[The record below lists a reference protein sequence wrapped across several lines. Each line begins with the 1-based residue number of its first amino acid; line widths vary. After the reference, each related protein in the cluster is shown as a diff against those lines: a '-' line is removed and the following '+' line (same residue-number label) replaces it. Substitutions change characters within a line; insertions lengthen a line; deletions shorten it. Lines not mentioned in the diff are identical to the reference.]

1 MPVLLKRIA
10 VMVDNMGMNGRIG
23 VLVIALAALPS
34 GGRAEVS
41 FANDIEPLLNRSCVA
56 CHGEAI
62 QQSGL
67 RLDRRDVAMQGGDSG
82 AIIEPGHPA
91 NSKLV
96 HRLEGREGL
105 VRMPP
110 AAPLSADEIELF
122 RAWIREGAVWDS
134 TTDTAQPG
142 HWSFQSIERPDV
154 PEVRDQAW
162 VRNPIDAFVLARLE
176 REGIAPAAEAAPNVL
191 IRRAFLD
198 LTGLPPDQPDTRA
211 PADHEG
217 LVDRLLRSEHFGER
231 WASLW
236 LDQVRYADSD
246 GYEKD
251 TVRPHAWRYRHW
263 IIEALNR
270 DMPFDQFTIEQIAG
284 DLLPDATTEQRVATG
299 FYRNTLKN
307 REGGVNVEEF
317 RFEEVVDRA
326 NTVATVWLGLSM
338 ECARCHDHKFDPVT
352 QKDYYRLFAFFNEL
366 DEVDIDAPLGGELGP
381 YLQARPAFDRDL
393 QAIYARYKVRELQRP
408 WTEKMLWAGENPGVE
423 YEWDTSW
430 DILALYLDDGQRI
443 LRTPAEQ
450 RDWREDLALTEWFLR
465 NYHRVTSDEE
475 YDATRFREAVKE
487 VHALIDALPDVSRAR
502 AVQVDARPA
511 TSHVHPSGAWDDL
524 GEAIAPGTPATLGA
538 LDSRGS
544 APTRLDLARWLVSP
558 DNPLTARVAVNRIW
572 QAYFGI
578 GLSANTDNLG
588 MRGEAPSHPALLDW
602 LSSELIDSGWSLKHI
617 HRLIAT
623 SATYRQ
629 SSKWRADLAETDPG
643 NRLLARQAR
652 LRLPAESLRDASLA
666 VAGLLNRTVGGPS
679 VRPLQPAGVAELGYA
694 NSVEWAASA
703 GSDRYRRG
711 LYIHFQRTTPYPF
724 LANFDLEERNVAM
737 CSRERSNTPLQALN
751 LLNDPVFFEMAQGLA
766 FRVLSETPGRSFE
779 ERLDRAY
786 RICLAREP
794 RPSERSA
801 MRDYYIRQRT
811 LLEDDED
818 AAREWFPLDPGSA
831 GWPEDRTA
839 LAAWVGLSRILLN
852 LDEFITRE

>member
-1 MPVLLKRIA
+1 M
-10 VMVDNMGMNGRIG
+10 MDNIGMNVRIG
-23 VLVIALAALPS
+23 VLGILLAALPCS
-34 GGRAEVS
+34 GRAEVS
-41 FANDIEPLLNRSCVA
+41 FANDIGPLLNRHCVA

-67 RLDRRDVAMQGGDSG
+67 RLDSRDAAMKGGDSG
-82 AIIEPGHPA
+82 LIIDPGSPDSSA
-91 NSKLV
+91 LV
-96 HRLEGREGL
+96 QRLEGREGL

-110 AAPLSADEIELF
+110 AAPLSANEIEIF
-122 RAWIREGAVWDS
+122 RAWIREGAVWGS
-134 TTDTAQPG
+134 SADTPEAG
-142 HWSFQSIERPDV
+142 HWSFAPIERPAV
-154 PEVRDQAW
+154 PNVRDQTW
-162 VRNPIDAFVLARLE
+162 VRNPIDSFVLAKLE
-176 REGIAPAAEAAPNVL
+176 SEGIAPAPEAEPSVL
-191 IRRAFLD
+191 TRRAFLD
-198 LTGLPPDQPDTRA
+198 LTGLPPDQLDTRD
-211 PADHEG
+211 PADYEG
-217 LVDRLLRSEHFGER
+217 LVDRLLQSDQFGER
-231 WASLW
+231 WAALW

-263 IIEALNR
+263 VIEALNR
-270 DMPFDQFTIEQIAG
+270 DMPFDRFTLEQIAG
-284 DLLPDATTEQRVATG
+284 DLLPGATTEQRVATG

-338 ECARCHDHKFDPVT
+338 ECARCHDHKYDPVT
-352 QKDYYRLFAFFNEL
+352 QKDYYRLFAFFNDL

-381 YLQARPAFDRDL
+381 YLRAKPAFDRDL
-393 QAIYARYKVRELQRP
+393 QAIYAKYKVRELQRP

-423 YEWDTSW
+423 HEWDTSW

-443 LRTPAEQ
+443 LRAPVER

-465 NYHRVTSDEE
+465 NYSRVTSDEE
-475 YDATRFREAVKE
+475 YDATGFREAVKE
-487 VHALIDALPDVSRAR
+487 VHALVDALPDVSRAR
-502 AVQVDARPA
+502 AVQVDARPV

-524 GEAIAPGTPATLGA
+524 GDAIAPGTPAA
-538 LDSRGS
+538 LAPLEFPGP

-572 QAYFGI
+572 QAYFGA
-578 GLSANTDNLG
+578 GLAANTDNLG

-623 SATYRQ
+623 SSTYRQ
-629 SSKWRADLAETDPG
+629 SSKWRTDLAERDPG

-666 VAGLLNRTVGGPS
+666 AAGLLDRRVGGPS
-679 VRPLQPAGVAELGYA
+679 VRPYQPAGVAELGYA
-694 NSVEWAASA
+694 NSVEWAESV

-724 LANFDLEERNVAM
+724 LANFDLEERNVTM

-779 ERLDRAY
+779 DRLDRAY
-786 RICLAREP
+786 RICLAREA
-794 RPSERSA
+794 RPGEQAA
-801 MRDYYIRQRT
+801 MRDYYVRQRT
-811 LLEDDED
+811 LLEEDED
-818 AAREWFPLDPGSA
+818 AAREWFPLDPGTA

>member
-1 MPVLLKRIA
+1 M
-10 VMVDNMGMNGRIG
+10 MDNSGMNARIG
-23 VLVIALAALPS
+23 ALVIVLAALPC

-41 FANDIEPLLNRSCVA
+41 FADDIQPLLNRHCVV
-56 CHGEAI
+56 CHGESI

-67 RLDRRDVAMQGGDSG
+67 RLDRRDAAMTGGASG
-82 AIIEPGHPA
+82 AIIKPGHPG
-91 NSKLV
+91 NSRLV
-96 HRLEGREGL
+96 HRLEGRDGL

-110 AAPLSADEIELF
+110 AAPLPEAEIELF

-134 TTDTAQPG
+134 VTNTTKAG
-142 HWSFQSIERPDV
+142 HWSFQPIERPSV
-154 PEVRDQAW
+154 PAVRDRSW

-176 REGIAPAAEAAPNVL
+176 REGIAPAPEAEPEAL
-191 IRRAFLD
+191 LRRAFLD
-198 LTGLPPDQPDTRA
+198 LTGLPPDLQDMRA
-211 PADHEG
+211 AAEYER

-263 IIEALNR
+263 VIDALNR

-284 DLLPDATTEQRVATG
+284 DLLPGATTEQRVATG

-338 ECARCHDHKFDPVT
+338 ECARCHDHKYDPVT

-381 YLQARPAFDRDL
+381 YLRAKPAFDRDL
-393 QAIYARYKVRELQRP
+393 QAIYAKYKVRELQRP

-443 LRTPAEQ
+443 LRTPEEQ

-465 NYHRVTSDEE
+465 NYSRVTSDEE

-511 TSHVHPSGAWDDL
+511 ASHVHPSGTWDDL
-524 GEAIAPGTPATLGA
+524 GEAIAPGTPAA
-538 LDSRGS
+538 LAPLDYRGP

-558 DNPLTARVAVNRIW
+558 DNPLTARVVANRIW
-572 QAYFGI
+572 QAYFGV
-578 GLSANTDNLG
+578 GLAPNTDNLG

-602 LSSELIDSGWSLKHI
+602 LAAELIDSGWSLKRI

-629 SSKWRADLAETDPG
+629 SSEWREDLTERDPA

-652 LRLPAESLRDASLA
+652 LRLPAESVRDASLA
-666 VAGLLNRTVGGPS
+666 VAGLLDRRVGGPS
-679 VRPLQPAGVAELGYA
+679 VRPHQPSGVAELGYA
-694 NSVEWAASA
+694 NSVEWSESV

-711 LYIHFQRTTPYPF
+711 IYILFQRTTPYPF
-724 LANFDLEERNVAM
+724 LANFDLEERNVTM

-779 ERLDRAY
+779 QRLARAY

-794 RPSERSA
+794 RPSERTA
-801 MRDYYIRQRT
+801 MRDYFIRQRT
-811 LLEDDED
+811 LLEEDED
-818 AAREWFPLDPGSA
+818 ATREWFPLEPGSA
-831 GWPEDRTA
+831 GWPQDRTA

>member
-1 MPVLLKRIA
+1 
-10 VMVDNMGMNGRIG
+10 MVDNIGMNGRIG
-23 VLVIALAALPS
+23 VLGIVLAALPC

-41 FANDIEPLLNRSCVA
+41 FATEIGPLLNRHCVA

-67 RLDRRDVAMQGGDSG
+67 RLDSRDAAMKGGDSG
-82 AIIEPGHPA
+82 LIIDPGSPDSSA
-91 NSKLV
+91 LV
-96 HRLEGREGL
+96 QRLQGREGL

-110 AAPLSADEIELF
+110 AAPLSADEIEIF
-122 RAWIREGAVWDS
+122 RAWIREGAVWGS
-134 TTDTAQPG
+134 SADTSGAG
-142 HWSFQSIERPDV
+142 HWSFQPVERPAV
-154 PEVRDQAW
+154 PVVRDQAW
-162 VRNPIDAFVLARLE
+162 IRNPVDAFVLARLE
-176 REGIAPAAEAAPNVL
+176 REGIAPAPEAEPSVL
-191 IRRAFLD
+191 MRRAFLD
-198 LTGLPPDQPDTRA
+198 LTGLPPDQTDTRN
-211 PADHEG
+211 PTDHEE
-217 LVDRLLRSEHFGER
+217 LVDRLLRSDHFGER
-231 WASLW
+231 WAALW

-263 IIEALNR
+263 VIEALNR
-270 DMPFDQFTIEQIAG
+270 DMPFDRFTIEQIAG
-284 DLLPDATTEQRVATG
+284 DLLPSATTEQRVATG

-326 NTVATVWLGLSM
+326 NTVSTVWLGLSM
-338 ECARCHDHKFDPVT
+338 ECARCHDHKYDPVT
-352 QKDYYRLFAFFNEL
+352 QKDYYQLFAFFNDL

-381 YLQARPAFDRDL
+381 YLQAKPAFDRDL
-393 QAIYARYKVRELQRP
+393 QAIYAKYKVRELQRP

-423 YEWDTSW
+423 HEWDTSW

-443 LRTPAEQ
+443 LRTPVER

-465 NYHRVTSDEE
+465 NYSRVTSDEE
-475 YDATRFREAVKE
+475 YDATGFREAVKE

-502 AVQVDARPA
+502 AVQVDARPV

-524 GEAIAPGTPATLGA
+524 GEAIAPGTPAA
-538 LDSRGS
+538 LAPLNSPGS

-572 QAYFGI
+572 QAYFGS
-578 GLSANTDNLG
+578 GLAANTDNLG

-602 LSSELIDSGWSLKHI
+602 LSSELIDSGWSLKRI

-629 SSKWRADLAETDPG
+629 SSKWREDLAERDPG

-666 VAGLLNRTVGGPS
+666 VAGLLDRRVGGPS
-679 VRPLQPAGVAELGYA
+679 VRPHQPAGVAELGYA
-694 NSVEWAASA
+694 NSVEWAESV

-724 LANFDLEERNVAM
+724 LANFDLEERNVTM

-786 RICLAREP
+786 RICLARKP
-794 RPSERSA
+794 RPGEQAA
-801 MRDYYIRQRT
+801 MRDYYVRQRT
-811 LLEDDED
+811 LLEEDED
-818 AAREWFPLDPGSA
+818 AAREWFPLDPGTA

>member
-1 MPVLLKRIA
+1 M
-10 VMVDNMGMNGRIG
+10 MDNIGMSGRIG
-23 VLVIALAALPS
+23 VLGIVLAALPS
-34 GGRAEVS
+34 GARAEVS
-41 FANDIEPLLNRSCVA
+41 FADDIEPLLHRSCVA
-56 CHGEAI
+56 CHGESI

-67 RLDRRDVAMQGGDSG
+67 RLDRRDAALKGGDSG
-82 AIIEPGHPA
+82 SIISPGSP
-91 NSKLV
+91 NSSALIQ
-96 HRLEGREGL
+96 RLEGREGL

-110 AAPLSADEIELF
+110 AAPLSEQEIELF
-122 RAWIREGAVWDS
+122 RTWIREGAAWDS
-134 TTDTAQPG
+134 SDDTPGAG
-142 HWSFQSIERPDV
+142 HWSFQPIERPGV

-162 VRNPIDAFVLARLE
+162 IRNPVDAFVLARLE
-176 REGIAPAAEAAPNVL
+176 REGIAPAPEAEPSVL
-191 IRRAFLD
+191 MRRAFLD
-198 LTGLPPDQPDTRA
+198 LTGLPPDRPDTQS
-211 PADHEG
+211 PADYEG
-217 LVDRLLRSEHFGER
+217 LVDRLLRSDQFGER
-231 WASLW
+231 WAALW

-263 IIEALNR
+263 VIEALNR
-270 DMPFDQFTIEQIAG
+270 DMPFDRFTIEQLAG
-284 DLLPDATTEQRVATG
+284 DLLPGATTEQRVATG

-317 RFEEVVDRA
+317 RFEEVADRA

-338 ECARCHDHKFDPVT
+338 ECARCHDHKYDPVT

-381 YLQARPAFDRDL
+381 YLRARPAFDRDL
-393 QAIYARYKVRELQRP
+393 QAIYAKHKVRELQRP
-408 WTEKMLWAGENPGVE
+408 WTEKMLWAGENPGIE
-423 YEWDTSW
+423 HEWDTSW

-443 LRTPAEQ
+443 LRTPVER

-465 NYHRVTSDEE
+465 NYSRVTSDED
-475 YDATRFREAVKE
+475 YDATGFREAVKE

-502 AVQVDARPA
+502 AVQVDARPVA
-511 TSHVHPSGAWDDL
+511 SHVHPSGAWDDR
-524 GEAIAPGTPATLGA
+524 GDAIAPGTPAVLA
-538 LDSRGS
+538 PLDSPGP

-558 DNPLTARVAVNRIW
+558 DNPLTARVVVNRIW
-572 QAYFGI
+572 QAYFGT
-578 GLSANTDNLG
+578 GLAANTDNLG

-602 LSSELIDSGWSLKHI
+602 LASELIDAGWSLKHV

-629 SSKWRADLAETDPG
+629 SSEWREDLAERDPG

-666 VAGLLNRTVGGPS
+666 VAGLLDRRVGGPS
-679 VRPLQPAGVAELGYA
+679 VRPHQPAGVAELGYA
-694 NSVEWAASA
+694 NSVEWAESA

-724 LANFDLEERNVAM
+724 LANFDLEERNVTM

-801 MRDYYIRQRT
+801 MRDYYVRQRT
-811 LLEDDED
+811 LLEEDED
-818 AAREWFPLDPGSA
+818 AARAWFPLDSGSA

>member
-1 MPVLLKRIA
+1 M
-10 VMVDNMGMNGRIG
+10 MDNRGMNGRIG
-23 VLVIALAALPS
+23 ALVIVLAALPC

-41 FANDIEPLLNRSCVA
+41 FADDIQPLLNRHCVV

-67 RLDRRDVAMQGGDSG
+67 RLDRRDAAMTGGASG
-82 AIIEPGHPA
+82 AIIKPGHPG
-91 NSKLV
+91 NSKLI

-110 AAPLSADEIELF
+110 AAPLPEDEIELF

-134 TTDTAQPG
+134 VTNTTKAG
-142 HWSFQSIERPDV
+142 HWSFQPIERPAV
-154 PEVRDQAW
+154 PAVRDRSW

-176 REGIAPAAEAAPNVL
+176 REGIAPAPEAEPEAL
-191 IRRAFLD
+191 LRRAFLD
-198 LTGLPPDQPDTRA
+198 LTGLPPDLPDMRA
-211 PADHEG
+211 AAEYER

-263 IIEALNR
+263 VIDALNR

-284 DLLPDATTEQRVATG
+284 DLLPGTTTEQRVATG

-338 ECARCHDHKFDPVT
+338 ECARCHDHKYDPVT

-381 YLQARPAFDRDL
+381 YLRAKPAFDRDL
-393 QAIYARYKVRELQRP
+393 QSIYAKYKVRELQRP

-443 LRTPAEQ
+443 LRTPVEQ

-465 NYHRVTSDEE
+465 NYSRVTSDEE

-502 AVQVDARPA
+502 AVQVDARPPA
-511 TSHVHPSGAWDDL
+511 SHVHPSGTWDDL
-524 GEAIAPGTPATLGA
+524 GEAIAPGTPAA
-538 LDSRGS
+538 LAPLDYRGS
-544 APTRLDLARWLVSP
+544 VPTRLDLARWLVSP
-558 DNPLTARVAVNRIW
+558 DNPLTARVAANRIW
-572 QAYFGI
+572 QAYFGV
-578 GLSANTDNLG
+578 GLAANTDNLG

-602 LSSELIDSGWSLKHI
+602 LAAELIASGWSLKRI

-629 SSKWRADLAETDPG
+629 SSEWREDLAERDPA
-643 NRLLARQAR
+643 NRLLARQTR
-652 LRLPAESLRDASLA
+652 LRLPAESVRDASLA
-666 VAGLLNRTVGGPS
+666 VAGLLDRRVGGPS
-679 VRPLQPAGVAELGYA
+679 VRPHQPSGVAELGYA
-694 NSVEWAASA
+694 NSVEWSESV

-711 LYIHFQRTTPYPF
+711 IYILFQRTTPYPF
-724 LANFDLEERNVAM
+724 LANFDLEERNVTM

-779 ERLDRAY
+779 ERLARAY

-794 RPSERSA
+794 RPSERTA
-801 MRDYYIRQRT
+801 MRDYFIRQRT
-811 LLEDDED
+811 LLEEDED
-818 AAREWFPLDPGSA
+818 ATREWFPLEPGSA
-831 GWPEDRTA
+831 GWPQDRTA

>member
-1 MPVLLKRIA
+1 M
-10 VMVDNMGMNGRIG
+10 MDNSGMNARIG
-23 VLVIALAALPS
+23 ALVIVLAALPC

-41 FANDIEPLLNRSCVA
+41 FANDIQPLLNRHCVV

-67 RLDRRDVAMQGGDSG
+67 RLDRRDAAMTGGASG
-82 AIIEPGHPA
+82 AIIKPGHPG
-91 NSKLV
+91 NSKLI

-110 AAPLSADEIELF
+110 AAPLPEDGIELF

-134 TTDTAQPG
+134 VTNTTKAG
-142 HWSFQSIERPDV
+142 HWSFQPIERPAV
-154 PEVRDQAW
+154 PAVRDRSW

-176 REGIAPAAEAAPNVL
+176 REGIAPAPEAEPEAL
-191 IRRAFLD
+191 LRRAFLD
-198 LTGLPPDQPDTRA
+198 LTGLPPDLPDMRA
-211 PADHEG
+211 AAEYER

-263 IIEALNR
+263 VIDALNR
-270 DMPFDQFTIEQIAG
+270 DMPFDQFTTEQIAG
-284 DLLPDATTEQRVATG
+284 DLLPGATTEQRVATG

-338 ECARCHDHKFDPVT
+338 ECARCHDHKYDPVT

-381 YLQARPAFDRDL
+381 YLRAKPAFDRDL
-393 QAIYARYKVRELQRP
+393 QSIYVKYKVRELQRP

-423 YEWDTSW
+423 HEWDTSW

-443 LRTPAEQ
+443 LRTPVEE

-465 NYHRVTSDEE
+465 NYSRVTSDEE

-511 TSHVHPSGAWDDL
+511 ASHVHPSGTWDDL
-524 GEAIAPGTPATLGA
+524 GEAIAPGTPAA
-538 LDSRGS
+538 LAPLDYRGS

-558 DNPLTARVAVNRIW
+558 DNPLTARVAANRIW
-572 QAYFGI
+572 QAYFGV
-578 GLSANTDNLG
+578 GLAANTDNLG

-602 LSSELIDSGWSLKHI
+602 LAAELIDSGWSLKRI
-617 HRLIAT
+617 HRLIVT

-629 SSKWRADLAETDPG
+629 SSEWREDLAERDPA
-643 NRLLARQAR
+643 NRLLARQTR
-652 LRLPAESLRDASLA
+652 LRLPAESVRDASLA
-666 VAGLLNRTVGGPS
+666 VAGLLDRRVGGPS
-679 VRPLQPAGVAELGYA
+679 VRPHQPSGVAELGYA
-694 NSVEWAASA
+694 NSVEWSESV

-711 LYIHFQRTTPYPF
+711 IYILFQRTTPYPF
-724 LANFDLEERNVAM
+724 LANFDLEERNVTM

-779 ERLDRAY
+779 ERLARAY

-794 RPSERSA
+794 RPSERTA
-801 MRDYYIRQRT
+801 MRDYFIRQRT
-811 LLEDDED
+811 LLEEDED
-818 AAREWFPLDPGSA
+818 ATREWFPLEPGSA
-831 GWPEDRTA
+831 GWPQDRTA

>member
-1 MPVLLKRIA
+1 M
-10 VMVDNMGMNGRIG
+10 MDNIGMNGRIG
-23 VLVIALAALPS
+23 VLGLALAALPW
-34 GGRAEVS
+34 GARAEVS
-41 FANDIEPLLNRSCVA
+41 FADDIEPLLNRSCVA

-67 RLDRRDVAMQGGDSG
+67 RLDRRDAAMKGGDTGS
-82 AIIEPGHPA
+82 IISPGEPD
-91 NSKLV
+91 NSTLV

-110 AAPLSADEIELF
+110 AAPLSADEIEIF
-122 RAWIREGAVWDS
+122 RAWIREGAAWNSS
-134 TTDTAQPG
+134 TATAQSG
-142 HWSFQSIERPDV
+142 HWSFQPIERPVV
-154 PEVRDQAW
+154 PAVRDQAW

-176 REGIAPAAEAAPNVL
+176 HEGIAPAPEAEPSVL
-191 IRRAFLD
+191 VRRAFLD
-198 LTGLPPDQPDTRA
+198 LTGLPPDARETRDA
-211 PADHEG
+211 ADYEG
-217 LVDRLLRSEHFGER
+217 LVERLLRSDHFGER

-251 TVRPHAWRYRHW
+251 TVRPYAWRYRHW
-263 IIEALNR
+263 VIEALNR
-270 DMPFDQFTIEQIAG
+270 DMPFDRFTIEQIAG
-284 DLLPDATTEQRVATG
+284 DLLPEATTEQRVATG

-338 ECARCHDHKFDPVT
+338 ECARCHDHKYDPVT
-352 QKDYYRLFAFFNEL
+352 QKDYYRLFAFFNDL

-381 YLQARPAFDRDL
+381 YLQAKPAFDRDL
-393 QAIYARYKVRELQRP
+393 QAIYSKYNVRELQRP

-443 LRTPAEQ
+443 LRTPVER

-465 NYHRVTSDEE
+465 NYSRVTSDEE
-475 YDATRFREAVKE
+475 YDATGFREAVKE
-487 VHALIDALPDVSRAR
+487 VHALVDALPDVSRAR
-502 AVQVDARPA
+502 AVQVDARPV

-524 GEAIAPGTPATLGA
+524 GEAIAPGTPAVLA
-538 LDSRGS
+538 PLDAPGP

-572 QAYFGI
+572 QAYFGT
-578 GLSANTDNLG
+578 GLAPNTDNLG

-617 HRLIAT
+617 HRLVAT
-623 SATYRQ
+623 SAAYRQ
-629 SSKWRADLAETDPG
+629 SSKWREDLAERDPG

-652 LRLPAESLRDASLA
+652 LRLPAESLRDASLS
-666 VAGLLNRTVGGPS
+666 VAGLLDRRVGGPS
-679 VRPLQPAGVAELGYA
+679 VRPHQPAGVAELGYA
-694 NSVEWAASA
+694 NSVEWSASA

-724 LANFDLEERNVAM
+724 LANFDLEERNVTM

-794 RPSERSA
+794 RPVERSA
-801 MRDYYIRQRT
+801 MRDYFIRQRA
-811 LLEDDED
+811 LLEEDED
-818 AAREWFPLDPGSA
+818 AVRAWFPLDPGSA
-831 GWPEDRTA
+831 GWPADRTA

>member
-1 MPVLLKRIA
+1 M
-10 VMVDNMGMNGRIG
+10 MDNSGMNARIG
-23 VLVIALAALPS
+23 ALVIVLAALPC

-41 FANDIEPLLNRSCVA
+41 FANDIQPLLNRHCVV

-67 RLDRRDVAMQGGDSG
+67 RLDRRDAAMTGGASG
-82 AIIEPGHPA
+82 AIIKPGHPG

-96 HRLEGREGL
+96 HRLEGRDGL

-110 AAPLSADEIELF
+110 AAPLPEDEIELF

-134 TTDTAQPG
+134 VANTTKAG
-142 HWSFQSIERPDV
+142 HWSFQPIERPAV
-154 PEVRDQAW
+154 PAVRDRSW

-176 REGIAPAAEAAPNVL
+176 REGIAPAPEAEPEAL
-191 IRRAFLD
+191 LRRAFLD
-198 LTGLPPDQPDTRA
+198 LTGLPPDLPDMRA
-211 PADHEG
+211 AAEYER

-263 IIEALNR
+263 VIDALNR
-270 DMPFDQFTIEQIAG
+270 DMPFDRFTIEQIAG
-284 DLLPDATTEQRVATG
+284 DLLPGATTEQRVATG

-338 ECARCHDHKFDPVT
+338 ECARCHDHKYDPVT
-352 QKDYYRLFAFFNEL
+352 QKDFYRLFAFFNEL

-381 YLQARPAFDRDL
+381 YLRAKPAFDRDL
-393 QAIYARYKVRELQRP
+393 QAIYAKYKVRELQRP

-443 LRTPAEQ
+443 LRTPEEQ

-465 NYHRVTSDEE
+465 NYSRVTSDEE

-511 TSHVHPSGAWDDL
+511 ASHVHPSGTWDDL
-524 GEAIAPGTPATLGA
+524 GEAIAPGTPAA
-538 LDSRGS
+538 LAPLDYRGS

-558 DNPLTARVAVNRIW
+558 DNPLTARVAANRIW
-572 QAYFGI
+572 QAYFGT
-578 GLSANTDNLG
+578 GLAPNTDNLG

-602 LSSELIDSGWSLKHI
+602 LAAELIDSGWSLKRI
-617 HRLIAT
+617 HRLIVT

-629 SSKWRADLAETDPG
+629 SSEWREDLAERDPA

-652 LRLPAESLRDASLA
+652 LRLPAESVRDASLA
-666 VAGLLNRTVGGPS
+666 VAGLLDRRVGGPS
-679 VRPLQPAGVAELGYA
+679 VRPHQPSGVAELGYA
-694 NSVEWAASA
+694 NSVEWSESV
-703 GSDRYRRG
+703 GPDRYRRG
-711 LYIHFQRTTPYPF
+711 IYILFQRTTPYPF
-724 LANFDLEERNVAM
+724 LANFDLEERNVTM

-779 ERLDRAY
+779 ERLARAY

-794 RPSERSA
+794 RPSERTA
-801 MRDYYIRQRT
+801 MRDYFIRQRT
-811 LLEDDED
+811 LLEEDED
-818 AAREWFPLDPGSA
+818 ATREWFPLEPGSA
-831 GWPEDRTA
+831 GWPQDRTA

>member
-1 MPVLLKRIA
+1 M
-10 VMVDNMGMNGRIG
+10 MDNMGMNGRIG
-23 VLVIALAALPS
+23 ALVVVLAALPCA
-34 GGRAEVS
+34 GRAEVS
-41 FANDIEPLLNRSCVA
+41 FAEDIQPLLNRHCVV

-67 RLDRRDVAMQGGDSG
+67 RLDRRDAAMTGGASG
-82 AIIEPGHPA
+82 AIIKPGHPG

-96 HRLEGREGL
+96 HRLEGRDGL

-110 AAPLSADEIELF
+110 AAPLPEDEIELF

-134 TTDTAQPG
+134 VTNTTKAG
-142 HWSFQSIERPDV
+142 HWSFQPIERPAV
-154 PEVRDQAW
+154 PAVRDRSW

-176 REGIAPAAEAAPNVL
+176 REGIAPAPEAEPEAL
-191 IRRAFLD
+191 LRRAFLD
-198 LTGLPPDQPDTRA
+198 LTGLPPDLPDMRVA
-211 PADHEG
+211 AEYER

-263 IIEALNR
+263 VIDALNR

-284 DLLPDATTEQRVATG
+284 DLLPGATTEQRVATG

-338 ECARCHDHKFDPVT
+338 ECARCHDHKYDPVT

-381 YLQARPAFDRDL
+381 YLRAKPAFDRDL
-393 QAIYARYKVRELQRP
+393 QSIYAKYKVRELQRP

-443 LRTPAEQ
+443 LRTPVGQ

-465 NYHRVTSDEE
+465 NYSRVTSDEE

-502 AVQVDARPA
+502 AVQVDARPPA
-511 TSHVHPSGAWDDL
+511 SHVHPSGTWDDL
-524 GEAIAPGTPATLGA
+524 GEAIAPGTPAA
-538 LDSRGS
+538 LAPLDYRGS
-544 APTRLDLARWLVSP
+544 VPTRLDLARWLVSP
-558 DNPLTARVAVNRIW
+558 DNPLTARVAANRIW
-572 QAYFGI
+572 QAYFGV
-578 GLSANTDNLG
+578 GLAANTDNLG

-602 LSSELIDSGWSLKHI
+602 LAAELIASGWSLKRI

-629 SSKWRADLAETDPG
+629 SSEWREDLAERDPA

-652 LRLPAESLRDASLA
+652 LRLPAESVRDASLA
-666 VAGLLNRTVGGPS
+666 VAGLLDRRVGGPS
-679 VRPLQPAGVAELGYA
+679 VRPHQPSGVAELGYA
-694 NSVEWAASA
+694 NSVEWSESV

-711 LYIHFQRTTPYPF
+711 IYILFQRTTPYPF
-724 LANFDLEERNVAM
+724 LANFDLEERNVTM

-779 ERLDRAY
+779 ERLARAY

-794 RPSERSA
+794 RPSERTA
-801 MRDYYIRQRT
+801 MRDYFIRQRT
-811 LLEDDED
+811 LLEEDED
-818 AAREWFPLDPGSA
+818 ATREWFPLEPGSA
-831 GWPEDRTA
+831 GWPQDRTA

>member
-1 MPVLLKRIA
+1 M
-10 VMVDNMGMNGRIG
+10 MDNIGMSGRIG
-23 VLVIALAALPS
+23 VLGIVLAALPC
-34 GGRAEVS
+34 GARAEVS
-41 FANDIEPLLNRSCVA
+41 FADDIEPLLHRSCVA

-67 RLDRRDVAMQGGDSG
+67 RLDRRDGALKGGDSG
-82 AIIEPGHPA
+82 SIINPGKPD
-91 NSKLV
+91 SSRLV

-110 AAPLSADEIELF
+110 AAPLSEQEIELF
-122 RAWIREGAVWDS
+122 RTWIREGAVWDS
-134 TTDTAQPG
+134 SADTPGAG
-142 HWSFQSIERPDV
+142 HWSFQPIERPAV

-162 VRNPIDAFVLARLE
+162 IRNPVDAFVLARLE
-176 REGIAPAAEAAPNVL
+176 REGIAPAPEAAPSVL
-191 IRRAFLD
+191 MRRAFLD
-198 LTGLPPDQPDTRA
+198 LTGLPPDQPDTQS
-211 PADHEG
+211 PADYEG
-217 LVDRLLRSEHFGER
+217 LVDRLLRSDQFGER
-231 WASLW
+231 WAALW

-263 IIEALNR
+263 VIEALNR
-270 DMPFDQFTIEQIAG
+270 DMPFDRFTIEQLAG
-284 DLLPDATTEQRVATG
+284 DLLPGATTEQRVATG

-317 RFEEVVDRA
+317 RFEEVADRA

-338 ECARCHDHKFDPVT
+338 ECARCHDHKYDPVT

-381 YLQARPAFDRDL
+381 YLRARPAFDRDL
-393 QAIYARYKVRELQRP
+393 QAIYAKYKVRELQRP
-408 WTEKMLWAGENPGVE
+408 WTEKMLWAGENPGIE
-423 YEWDTSW
+423 HEWDTSW

-443 LRTPAEQ
+443 LRTPIER

-465 NYHRVTSDEE
+465 NYSRVTSDEE
-475 YDATRFREAVKE
+475 YDATGFREAVKE
-487 VHALIDALPDVSRAR
+487 VHGLIDALPDVSRAR
-502 AVQVDARPA
+502 AVQVDARPV

-524 GEAIAPGTPATLGA
+524 GDAIAPGTPAVLA
-538 LDSRGS
+538 PLDSPGP

-558 DNPLTARVAVNRIW
+558 DNPLTARVVVNRIW
-572 QAYFGI
+572 QAYFGT
-578 GLSANTDNLG
+578 GLAANTDNLG

-602 LSSELIDSGWSLKHI
+602 LSSELIDSGWSLKRI
-617 HRLIAT
+617 HRLIVT

-629 SSKWRADLAETDPG
+629 SSQWREDLADRDPG

-666 VAGLLNRTVGGPS
+666 VAGLLDRRVGGPS
-679 VRPLQPAGVAELGYA
+679 VRPHQPAGVAELGYA
-694 NSVEWAASA
+694 NSVEWSESA

-724 LANFDLEERNVAM
+724 LANFDLEERNVTM

-801 MRDYYIRQRT
+801 MRDYYVRQRT
-811 LLEDDED
+811 LLEEDED
-818 AAREWFPLDPGSA
+818 AARAWFPLDSGNA

>member
-1 MPVLLKRIA
+1 M
-10 VMVDNMGMNGRIG
+10 MDNIGMIGRIG
-23 VLVIALAALPS
+23 LLGIVLAALPC

-41 FANDIEPLLNRSCVA
+41 FANEIGPLLNRHCVA

-67 RLDRRDVAMQGGDSG
+67 RLDRRDAAMQGGDSG
-82 AIIEPGHPA
+82 SIISPGSPDTSA
-91 NSKLV
+91 LV
-96 HRLEGREGL
+96 QRLEGREGL

-110 AAPLSADEIELF
+110 AAPLSADEIETF
-122 RAWIREGAVWDS
+122 RAWIREGAAWGMS
-134 TTDTAQPG
+134 TATTGAG
-142 HWSFQSIERPDV
+142 HWSFQPIERPAV
-154 PEVRDQAW
+154 PAVRDQAW
-162 VRNPIDAFVLARLE
+162 IRNPVDAFVLARLE
-176 REGIAPAAEAAPNVL
+176 REGIAPAPEAEPSVL
-191 IRRAFLD
+191 MRRAFLD
-198 LTGLPPDQPDTRA
+198 LTGLPPDQPDTRN
-211 PADHEG
+211 PTDHEE
-217 LVDRLLRSEHFGER
+217 LVDRLLRSDHFGER
-231 WASLW
+231 WAALW

-263 IIEALNR
+263 VIEALNR
-270 DMPFDQFTIEQIAG
+270 DMPFDRFTIEQIAG
-284 DLLPDATTEQRVATG
+284 DLLPGATTEQRVATG

-338 ECARCHDHKFDPVT
+338 ECARCHDHKYDPVT
-352 QKDYYRLFAFFNEL
+352 QKDYYRLFAFFNDL

-381 YLQARPAFDRDL
+381 YLQAKPAFDRGL
-393 QAIYARYKVRELQRP
+393 QAIYAKYKVRELQRP

-423 YEWDTSW
+423 HEWDTSW

-443 LRTPAEQ
+443 LRTPVER

-465 NYHRVTSDEE
+465 NYSRVTSDEE
-475 YDATRFREAVKE
+475 YDATGFREAVKE
-487 VHALIDALPDVSRAR
+487 VHALVDALPDVSRAR
-502 AVQVDARPA
+502 AVQVDARPV

-524 GEAIAPGTPATLGA
+524 GDAIAPGTPAA
-538 LDSRGS
+538 LAPLNSPGP

-572 QAYFGI
+572 QAYFGS
-578 GLSANTDNLG
+578 GLAANTDNLG

-602 LSSELIDSGWSLKHI
+602 LASELIDSGWSLKRI

-629 SSKWRADLAETDPG
+629 SSKWRADLAERDPG

-666 VAGLLNRTVGGPS
+666 VAGLLDRRVGGPS
-679 VRPLQPAGVAELGYA
+679 VRPHQPAGVAELGYA
-694 NSVEWAASA
+694 NSVEWSESV

-724 LANFDLEERNVAM
+724 LANFDLEERNVTM

-786 RICLAREP
+786 RISLAREP
-794 RPSERSA
+794 RLVERSA
-801 MRDYYIRQRT
+801 MRDYYIRQCA
-811 LLEDDED
+811 LLEEDED
-818 AAREWFPLDPGSA
+818 AAREWFPLDPGTD